1 MEWNLSLRDSPTD
14 QTGLLGWAHGQ
25 KFRFFRPIFRRN
37 IVFSVSLEKKNAQ
50 KFRLSDFSRLFP
62 INSDKFRY
70 FSDFFRYFSEI
81 FRFFHSFF
89 LLLFCFKNLKKLFL
103 VGFEP
108 TQNAWKWHTPTTKPL
123 IALIICSANFFYIIL
138 LFLFYIITYNIF
150 KSNINFKMKRS
161 KIILFKNLK
170 L

>member
-1 MEWNLSLRDSPTD
+1 MRL
-14 QTGLLGWAHGQ
+14 LLGMDKNFDFFGRYFAEISFFGEPR
-25 KFRFFRPIFRRN
+25 KEKCTEISFVRFFPTF
-37 IVFSVSLEKKNAQ
+37 
-50 KFRLSDFSRLFP
+50 
-62 INSDKFRY
+62 SDKFRY
-70 FSDFFRYFSEI
+70 FSDFFRYFPI
-81 FRFFHSFF
+81 FPQFFPFVI
-89 LLLFCFKNLKKLFL
+89 FCFKNHKKLFL

-123 IALIICSANFFYIIL
+123 IALIIYSANFFYIIL